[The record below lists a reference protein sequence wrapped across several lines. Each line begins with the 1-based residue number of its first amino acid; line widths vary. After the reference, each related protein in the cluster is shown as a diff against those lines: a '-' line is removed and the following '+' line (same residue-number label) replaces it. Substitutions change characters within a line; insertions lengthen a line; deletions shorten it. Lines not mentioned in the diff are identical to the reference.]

1 MSWGSSR
8 LILDHSRKSLLASVS
23 ILKMFLQHILFL
35 CLISS
40 SSMSLSTDDQ
50 LSIMEAEVKDLM
62 EQTERVQDMQLLGN
76 LKIKIAVLNGRLA
89 AQKDAW
95 LKVTFLNEGL
105 SMDKDLKSVQKRF
118 MDLWFK
124 RLSTIATNIETLEDN
139 VTFH

>member
-1 MSWGSSR
+1 
-8 LILDHSRKSLLASVS
+8 
-23 ILKMFLQHILFL
+23 
-35 CLISS
+35 
-40 SSMSLSTDDQ
+40 MSLSTDDQ
-50 LSIMEAEVKDLM
+50 LSIMEAEVKDLL
-62 EQTERVQDMQLLGN
+62 EQTERVEDMQLLGN